1 MRGVRYTHDDICSPE
16 EVWDSLS
23 DEIGILYCGSCGALN
38 PRTNHYCSACG
49 HALVDAYHASE
60 GLRIYATADSGA
72 ALVDIVDPGSDIVVV
87 ETNET
92 LPGDFVK
99 ISLPDGR
106 IGYVRLREVERV
118 AGDTVPAEPGRREPV
133 GCISSTG
140 LLAIIMLAAV
150 VGALA
155 MVTAFRSTDANA
167 DFLAILS
174 CIVVV
179 PFFALVIGFYLYVRK
194 REDEIN
200 ENRRTAPSATTNEV
214 ESPLD

>member
-1 MRGVRYTHDDICSPE
+1 MNGEKDREC
-16 EVWDSLS
+16 LS
-23 DEIGILYCGSCGALN
+23 DEVGILYCGSCGALN

-60 GLRIYATADSGA
+60 GLRIYATPDTGA
-72 ALVDIVDPGSDIVVV
+72 ALIDIVDPGADIVVV
-87 ETNET
+87 ETTES

-106 IGYVRLREVERV
+106 TGYVRLREVEQV
-118 AGDTVPAEPGRREPV
+118 AGDAVQPEPSRREPV
-133 GCISSTG
+133 GCISSTA
-140 LLAIIMLAAV
+140 LLAIMILAAV

-167 DFLAILS
+167 DFLSVLS

-194 REDEIN
+194 REDEIL
-200 ENRRTAPSATTNEV
+200 EERDSLQQEAAAPPPIDSRMDETREA
-214 ESPLD
+214 

>member
-1 MRGVRYTHDDICSPE
+1 MSRPE

-38 PRTNHYCSACG
+38 PRTSHYCSACG

-60 GLRIYATADSGA
+60 GLRIYATADTGA

-87 ETNET
+87 ETTES

-99 ISLPDGR
+99 IALPDGR
-106 IGYVRLREVERV
+106 TGYVRLRDVERV
-118 AGDTVPAEPGRREPV
+118 AGDSLPAEPTRREPV

-140 LLAIIMLAAV
+140 LLAIIVLAAV
-150 VGALA
+150 VAALA
-155 MVTAFRSTDANA
+155 MVTAFQSTDANA
-167 DFLAILS
+167 DFIAVLS

-200 ENRRTAPSATTNEV
+200 EERRAKASIPTTPDEI